1 MYNTE
6 SNEIVIEKPDCHS
19 MGIQDFTYTNVP
31 GEILT
36 SSNDKTVKSW
46 KVDLEAKTIE
56 EAFVFNLSDKDNET
70 LA

>member
-1 MYNTE
+1 
-6 SNEIVIEKPDCHS
+6 